1 MEPRISLVTLGVA
14 DIARARAFYETLGW
28 QGESPDGEVV
38 FYQAGGMIL
47 ALWGRALLAE
57 DCAVTDDRGGWGGIA
72 LAYNV
77 GSPAEV
83 DAVLAEA
90 AAAGGTVA
98 RPGGPTDWGG
108 YNGVFADPDGHRWE
122 VAHNPHWVLGADG
135 SVHLHPA

>member
-1 MEPRISLVTLGVA
+1 MSAVIPASIVPRGPRSILLFVLLLASGLLVSWKWDSL
-14 DIARARAFYETLGW
+14 
-28 QGESPDGEVV
+28 SPH
-38 FYQAGGMIL
+38 AGGMIL
-47 ALWGRALLAE
+47 ALWGRDLLAE
-57 DCAVTDDRGGWGGIA
+57 DCAVTDDAKGWGGMA
-72 LAYNV
+72 LAQNV

-90 AAAGGTVA
+90 AGAGGTVP

-135 SVHLHPA
+135 SVRLHPV